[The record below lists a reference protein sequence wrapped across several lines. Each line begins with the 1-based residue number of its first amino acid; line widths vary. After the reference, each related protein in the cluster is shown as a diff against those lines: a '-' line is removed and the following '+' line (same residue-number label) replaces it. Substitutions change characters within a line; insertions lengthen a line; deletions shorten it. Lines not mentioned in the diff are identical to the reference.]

1 MYNKNNEITMEKK
14 KQEDWF
20 RLFEKER
27 PMTRLQWFMLAQQ
40 VELPK
45 IDLEQ
50 EDPNSNLK

>member
-14 KQEDWF
+14 NQEDWF
-20 RLFEKER
+20 RQFEKER
-27 PMTRLQWFMLAQQ
+27 PMTRLEWFMLAQQ

-45 IDLEQ
+45 SDLEQ